1 MLLLRQSVDSTA
13 RQPWRFRSQTAS
25 GSEPTPL
32 LSQPSMLRA
41 IPGRERWRSKQWA
54 QVPLPVEPGVILLD
68 LEFVPDEPN
77 HGFILGTRQ
86 TVLETLDGGK
96 TWEQRFL
103 GNAVRPHART
113 HGVPK
118 AHSLR
123 DLHTVSTASARIFL
137 SPDVNAG
144 GWREASTLWSLP
156 KGGHSSCESSN
167 RERSTDDTCST
178 TPVCVHGVEPI
189 CRTRA

>member
-1 MLLLRQSVDSTA
+1 V
-13 RQPWRFRSQTAS
+13 
-25 GSEPTPL
+25 
-32 LSQPSMLRA
+32 
-41 IPGRERWRSKQWA
+41 ERWRSKQWA

-103 GNAVRPHART
+103 GSAVRPHART
-113 HGVPK
+113 HWGPK

-123 DLHTVSTASARIFL
+123 NPTDSLHRLISH
-137 SPDVNAG
+137 SPAAPTCAPTG
-144 GWREASTLWSLP
+144 
-156 KGGHSSCESSN
+156 
-167 RERSTDDTCST
+167 RER
-178 TPVCVHGVEPI
+178 
-189 CRTRA
+189 R